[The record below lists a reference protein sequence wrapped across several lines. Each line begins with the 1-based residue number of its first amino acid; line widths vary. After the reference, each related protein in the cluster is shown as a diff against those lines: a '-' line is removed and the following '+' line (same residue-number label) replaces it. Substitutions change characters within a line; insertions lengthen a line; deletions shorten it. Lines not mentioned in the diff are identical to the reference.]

1 MGMEQ
6 AAQPGDFITAL
17 TRLQQACDVADL
29 RMSDYGITPGELQQM
44 TFNAFDTMPGLF
56 ESDRHRLSIDECTAI
71 YRAAYK

>member
-1 MGMEQ
+1 ML
-6 AAQPGDFITAL
+6 F
-17 TRLQQACDVADL
+17 RSADL